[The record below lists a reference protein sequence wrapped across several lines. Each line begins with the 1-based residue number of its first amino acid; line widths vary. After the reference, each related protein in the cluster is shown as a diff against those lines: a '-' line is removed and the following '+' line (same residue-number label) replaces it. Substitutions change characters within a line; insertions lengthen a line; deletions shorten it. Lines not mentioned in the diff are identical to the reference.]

1 MEKTVLIYL
10 LPAGDKPKN
19 EHTFSPNPQ
28 KFPYEVP
35 LPETNRAENG
45 WLEYDPFLLGNGFGL
60 FSGDTP
66 PKVFHGTQKQCFP
79 KGSKR
84 NLLV

>member
-60 FSGDTP
+60 FSGDTLQKFIME
-66 PKVFHGTQKQCFP
+66 PKNNAFQKDP
-79 KGSKR
+79 KGIS
-84 NLLV
+84 